1 MNSMSTH
8 MIMLIFD
15 FSVKIFILNHY
26 FKKFKIFV
34 NLFLKNFNFEF
45 ITLGFD
51 RKTSIPK
58 IFNFEKIEVFIII
71 MWPKFFQR
79 SPSRD
84 DFISYNVAVDH
95 FSFS

>member
-1 MNSMSTH
+1 MM
-8 MIMLIFD
+8 MLIFD
-15 FSVKIFILNHY
+15 FSVKIFISNHY
-26 FKKFKIFV
+26 FKIQ
-34 NLFLKNFNFEF
+34 NFYHAHATTFFENFDFEF

>member
-1 MNSMSTH
+1 M
-8 MIMLIFD
+8 
-15 FSVKIFILNHY
+15 
-26 FKKFKIFV
+26 
-34 NLFLKNFNFEF
+34 
-45 ITLGFD
+45 
-51 RKTSIPK
+51 KTSIPK